1 MKGEITGMNKRTES
15 LSILMVL
22 MAASLWGGIGVFVR
36 ILTAGGLDSQ
46 QMTAVRLCTTTIGLF
61 FLLLI
66 KDREKLKIRI
76 KDLGWFVANGIFS
89 ICFFNTCYTACI
101 QLTSMAT
108 AAVLLYTAPVFV
120 MLISAMVFH
129 EKLTGKKCICI
140 GMSFFGCALVSGLA
154 DGAMTITPTGLMAG
168 LGAGFGYA
176 LYSIF
181 GSILIKKYEALT
193 NIFYTFLFASV
204 ISLFMAD
211 MGNAVAIYQS
221 DPGLLLINMLA
232 GVMASALPYF
242 LYTTAL
248 KCLAPSRASLI
259 ASIEPVVA
267 AVLGF
272 ILYHERLSIFG
283 YLGIVLVLG
292 AVFWS
297 NLPEKVA
304 L

>member
-211 MGNAVAIYQS
+211 MGNAVTIYQS

>member
-1 MKGEITGMNKRTES
+1 ME
-15 LSILMVL
+15 
-22 MAASLWGGIGVFVR
+22 
-36 ILTAGGLDSQ
+36 
-46 QMTAVRLCTTTIGLF
+46 
-61 FLLLI
+61 
-66 KDREKLKIRI
+66 
-76 KDLGWFVANGIFS
+76 
-89 ICFFNTCYTACI
+89 
-101 QLTSMAT
+101 
-108 AAVLLYTAPVFV
+108 
-120 MLISAMVFH
+120 
-129 EKLTGKKCICI
+129 
-140 GMSFFGCALVSGLA
+140 
-154 DGAMTITPTGLMAG
+154 
-168 LGAGFGYA
+168 
-176 LYSIF
+176 
-181 GSILIKKYEALT
+181 
-193 NIFYTFLFASV
+193 
-204 ISLFMAD
+204 
-211 MGNAVAIYQS
+211 NAVAIYQS